1 MPELPE
7 VETVVRGL
15 AQALTGKRLERLD
28 LARPDLRSAIPP
40 GLAARIAGKRVERFS
55 RRAKYILMHFE
66 GARSSEG
73 GVVIAHLGMS
83 GRLIIVPPGNATPRA
98 KHWRRALTPAP
109 SARRPRRR

>member
-15 AQALTGKRLERLD
+15 ARALTGKRLERLD

-40 GLAARIAGKRVERFS
+40 GLAAQIAGKRIERFS

-66 GARSSEG
+66 DGKSR
-73 GVVIAHLGMS
+73 
-83 GRLIIVPPGNATPRA
+83 
-98 KHWRRALTPAP
+98 RRAW
-109 SARRPRRR
+109 

>member
-15 AQALTGKRLERLD
+15 ARALTGKRLERLH

-40 GLAARIAGKRVERFS
+40 GLAAHIAGKRIERFT

-66 GARSSEG
+66 GG
-73 GVVIAHLGMS
+73 GVVIVHLGMS
-83 GRLIIVPPGNATPRA
+83 GRLIIVPPGNETPRE
-98 KHWRRALTPAP
+98 KHDHAVFHF
-109 SARRPRRR
+109 